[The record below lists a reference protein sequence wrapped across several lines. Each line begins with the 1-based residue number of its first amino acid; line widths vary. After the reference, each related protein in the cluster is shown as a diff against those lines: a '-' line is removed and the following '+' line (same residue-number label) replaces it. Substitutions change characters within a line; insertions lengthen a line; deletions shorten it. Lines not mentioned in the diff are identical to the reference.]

1 MYHFPNVYVPLIFS
15 TMFIV
20 YIYSPMVSLKNKL
33 PFNPYS
39 IGDKINDLSFIWIDR
54 GSWWTLYDENII
66 YCLYYDKFPITGGT
80 NPGVYYLSSVMVFSD
95 GFSDTQNKLDPNW
108 SINYLLLQNIVTA
121 TEIHNGRKNYFLMSE
136 EYKSLKETRNASPPN
151 GKICYFYFVAVDVE
165 SYL

>member
-1 MYHFPNVYVPLIFS
+1 M
-15 TMFIV
+15 
-20 YIYSPMVSLKNKL
+20 
-33 PFNPYS
+33 
-39 IGDKINDLSFIWIDR
+39 
-54 GSWWTLYDENII
+54 WTLYDMNDENVI

-151 GKICYFYFVAVDVE
+151 GKICCYFYFTAVDVE